1 MAPSESKTIVLRG
14 LRFYSGTMEIC
25 PKSLF
30 APRTKRMME
39 CSMFVKSH
47 RSQDKGHLSRK
58 CAHMVVAKSNPF
70 CSRSKQRLL
79 FVVWMAPKQFSVNDQ
94 SRQ

>member
-1 MAPSESKTIVLRG
+1 
-14 LRFYSGTMEIC
+14 
-25 PKSLF
+25 
-30 APRTKRMME
+30 
-39 CSMFVKSH
+39 MFIKSH

-70 CSRSKQRLL
+70 RLRSKQRLL